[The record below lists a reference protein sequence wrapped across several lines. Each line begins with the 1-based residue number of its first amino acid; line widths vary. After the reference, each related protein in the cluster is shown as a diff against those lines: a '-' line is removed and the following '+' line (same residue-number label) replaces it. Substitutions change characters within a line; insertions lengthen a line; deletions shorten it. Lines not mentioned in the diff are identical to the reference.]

1 MAITI
6 SCASIKGGCSKTT
19 TAINLAAALAE
30 QQYRC
35 LIVDFDPQANASMAL
50 NVPVDKLEYT
60 IADVLMPLKNNQP
73 VPVEKVIL
81 QTRFPGLDIAPAG
94 MPLTLARMM
103 MNNVVARESVLRKEL
118 LKPAIQSRYDFIFV
132 DTAPSVDILLL
143 NAFGASNYVIGV
155 STCEYLALTG
165 IEMMLDSFNQIKDN
179 GINEHLK
186 LLGVVA
192 TKNNKT
198 NHAKDV
204 LKTLKSRYTLLGVTP
219 TSTAA
224 NEATAEGVPVVY
236 NSKNNKV
243 SQEYKKIAKIIMEKY
258 EKDEL

>member
-1 MAITI
+1 MAIII

-19 TAINLAAALAE
+19 TAINLAAALVAK
-30 QQYRC
+30 QYRC
-35 LIVDFDPQANASMAL
+35 LVVDFDPQANASLAL
-50 NVPVDKLEYT
+50 GVPVEELEYT
-60 IADVLMPLKNNQP
+60 IAHVLMPLKNGKP
-73 VPVEKVIL
+73 VPIERVIL
-81 QTRFPGLDIAPAG
+81 QTDFHGLDIAPAG

-118 LKPAIQSRYDFIFV
+118 LKKTIQDNYDFVFI

-143 NAFGASNYVIGV
+143 NALGASDYVIGV

-165 IEMMLDSFNQIKDN
+165 IEMMLDSFKEIKDN

-186 LLGVVA
+186 LLGVIA
-192 TKNNKT
+192 TKNNRT
-198 NHAKDV
+198 THAKKV
-204 LKTLKSRYTLLGVTP
+204 LKTLESRYTLLGVTP
-219 TSTAA
+219 TSTKA

-236 NSKNNKV
+236 NSKNNSV
-243 SQEYKKIAKIIMEKY
+243 SQEYRRIAKMLMEKY